1 MHKSLNK
8 TVYSRHHPTCST
20 YRPYGPYASSAPRHV
35 RSDSEEVE
43 LLLERDLRTHD
54 LGPAQIRLALNEL
67 DVWNTIYRQV
77 PTWNKVIRGWMAWP
91 A

>member
-1 MHKSLNK
+1 MGKSLK
-8 TVYSRHHPTCST
+8 QTTCSRYHPAYPT
-20 YRPYGPYASSAPRHV
+20 YRPHGYYTPIAPPRT

-54 LGPAQIRLALNEL
+54 LGPAQIRLALDEL

-77 PTWNKVIRGWMAWP
+77 PTWDKAVRGWIAWEL
-91 A
+91 